1 MAGKNCP
8 RGRGET
14 SNLSNL
20 KIQEHHLD
28 SDYEIVNENL
38 ARGETGLL
46 KMSSLVPRQGTGK
59 PRFEARIDDG
69 TPAKRKEPELD
80 IDIKGVPSGVESAFK
95 GNRNGYIGH
104 HTKRSPT
111 PDSRIFTVDISIP
124 AGKVFEGEVSFN
136 VTYSVG
142 AHFSVETNVLADATL
157 VPANLLT
164 KIRNRLKALFG
175 NIAELFR

>member
-1 MAGKNCP
+1 MADKNWP

-46 KMSSLVPRQGTGK
+46 KVFSLVPRQGTGK

-69 TPAKRKEPELD
+69 TPAT
-80 IDIKGVPSGVESAFK
+80 SGVESGFK
-95 GNRNGYIGH
+95 GNRMA
-104 HTKRSPT
+104 
-111 PDSRIFTVDISIP
+111 ISDTTR
-124 AGKVFEGEVSFN
+124 K
-136 VTYSVG
+136 G
-142 AHFSVETNVLADATL
+142 A
-157 VPANLLT
+157 
-164 KIRNRLKALFG
+164 RRR
-175 NIAELFR
+175 IAEYLP